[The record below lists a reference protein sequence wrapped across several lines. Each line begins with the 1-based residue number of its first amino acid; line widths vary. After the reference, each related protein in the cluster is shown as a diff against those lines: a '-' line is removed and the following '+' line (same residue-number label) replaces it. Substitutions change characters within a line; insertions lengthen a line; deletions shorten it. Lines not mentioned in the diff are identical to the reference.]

1 MSSQVEIFDL
11 EEGKSVVWQMVSPVF
26 SNIHDLEK
34 DEEILLARA
43 MIEELKTPR
52 ELMDEI
58 DKEFGLIEF

>member
-1 MSSQVEIFDL
+1 MGSRIEIYDL
-11 EEGKSVVWQMVSPVF
+11 EEGESVVWQIVSPVF
-26 SNIHDLEK
+26 SKIHDLER
-34 DEEILLARA
+34 DEEILLAQA